1 MIGVEEAQAR
11 ILALHAPVSMEAVP
25 LLEAVGRWTAAAI
38 VAKRTQPAHD
48 LSAMDGY
55 AIRHADTSGPWRVI
69 GESAAGTP
77 FTGTVGPSEAVRIF
91 TGAALPKGSDM
102 VVIQEN
108 IDREGDEIRLS
119 DNGPKFLGQHVRM
132 GGSDFTTDTILIE
145 PGQLLTPARIALAV
159 MGGHG
164 TIAVRRRL
172 RVAIISTGS
181 ELVSPGAETGPDH
194 LPSSNA
200 PMLTA
205 LMRNLPVDVID
216 LGIVDDDLTALTA
229 AFNASK
235 TCDIV
240 VSTGGASVGDHDL
253 VRPALNAAGATLDF
267 WKVAMRPGKP
277 LMAGRLGD
285 TVVLGLPGNPV
296 SALVT
301 AVLFLRPLIAHLSG
315 ASNPLPPRI
324 GVRMGE
330 PLPAVGPRT
339 DFVRTRWEGG
349 ALVPT
354 FPGDSGM
361 LLPLSGA
368 DALVIRAAGSPALE
382 SGAQVEAILLT

>member
-1 MIGVEEAQAR
+1 MIDVEEAQAR
-11 ILALHAPVSMEAVP
+11 ILALHAPVSMEGVP
-25 LLEAVGRWTAAAI
+25 LLEAVGRWTAAAV

-55 AIRHADTSGPWRVI
+55 AIRYEDAAGPWRVV
-69 GESAAGTP
+69 GESAAGIP
-77 FTGTVGPSEAVRIF
+77 FAGQVGPGETIRIF
-91 TGAALPKGSDM
+91 TGAALPEGSDTI
-102 VVIQEN
+102 VIQEN
-108 IDREGDEIRLS
+108 IVRDGDLITLTN
-119 DNGPKFLGQHVRM
+119 DGPETLGEHVRKS
-132 GGSDFTTDTILIE
+132 GSDFTTGATLIE

-164 TIAVRRRL
+164 TIAARRRL

-181 ELVSPGAETGPDH
+181 ELVPPGTDTGTDR

-200 PMLTA
+200 PMLAA
-205 LMRNLPVDVID
+205 LMRNLPVDVVD
-216 LGIVDDDLTALTA
+216 LGIIEDDLTALTA

-301 AVLFLRPLIAHLSG
+301 AILFLRPLIAHLSG
-315 ASNPLPPRI
+315 ASTPLPPRI

-339 DFVRTRWEGG
+339 DFVRTHWEGG

-382 SGAQVEAILLT
+382 SGALVEAILLA

>member
-11 ILALHAPVSMEAVP
+11 ILALHAPVSTEIVP
-25 LLEAVGRWTAAAI
+25 LLEAAGRWTATPV

-55 AIRHADTSGPWRVI
+55 AIRHQDGAGPWRVV
-69 GESAAGTP
+69 GDSVAGTP
-77 FTGTVGPSEAVRIF
+77 YPNEIGPAQAARIF
-91 TGAALPKGSDM
+91 TGAAIPAGSDT

-108 IDREGDEIRLS
+108 ITRTGDTIILS
-119 DNGPKFLGQHVRM
+119 GNGPKALGDHVRTA
-132 GGSDFTTDTILIE
+132 GSDFTIGATLIE
-145 PGQLLTPARIALAV
+145 TGVLLTPARIALAA
-159 MGGHG
+159 MGGHD

-181 ELVSPGAETGPDH
+181 ELVPPGVDAGPDR

-200 PMLTA
+200 PMLAT
-205 LMRNLPVDVID
+205 LLRTLPVDIVD
-216 LGIVDDDLTALTA
+216 LGIIPDDLAQLTA
-229 AFNASK
+229 AFMASG

-253 VRPALNAAGATLDF
+253 VRPALTAAGATLDF

-301 AVLFLRPLIAHLSG
+301 AVLFLRPLVAHLAG
-315 ASNPLPPRI
+315 AADPIPPRI
-324 GVRMGE
+324 RVRIGE

-339 DFVRTRWEGG
+339 DFVRTHWQDGS
-349 ALVPT
+349 LSPT

-361 LLPLSGA
+361 LLPLAGA
-368 DALVIRAAGSPALE
+368 DALVVRPAGAPALAE
-382 SGAQVEAILLT
+382 GSLVEAILLA

>member
-1 MIGVEEAQAR
+1 MIGVEEAQTR
-11 ILALHAPVSMEAVP
+11 IIALHDPVSMEVVP
-25 LLEAVGRWTAAAI
+25 LNEAVGRWTAGAI

-55 AIRHADTSGPWRVI
+55 AIRYEDAAGPWQVI
-69 GESAAGTP
+69 GTSAAGSP
-77 FTGTVGPSEAVRIF
+77 FAGRVGVSEATRIF
-91 TGAALPKGSDM
+91 TGAALPEGSDT

-108 IDREGDEIRLS
+108 IARDGDQIQLS
-119 DNGPKFLGQHVRM
+119 DNGPKSFGEHVRKA
-132 GGSDFTTDTILIE
+132 GSDFAAGATLIE
-145 PGQLLTPARIALAV
+145 PGSLMTPARIALAV
-159 MGGHG
+159 MAGHG
-164 TIAVRRRL
+164 TIPVRRRL

-181 ELVSPGAETGPDH
+181 ELVPPGTETREDR

-200 PMLTA
+200 PMLAA
-205 LMRNLPVDVID
+205 LMRNLPVDVVD
-216 LGIVDDDLTALTA
+216 LGIIPDDLTALTT
-229 AFNASK
+229 AFAQSK

-253 VRPALNAAGATLDF
+253 VRPALNAAGASLDF

-296 SALVT
+296 SALIT

-315 ASNPLPPRI
+315 ASVSLPSRI
-324 GVRMGE
+324 KVRMAE
-330 PLPAVGPRT
+330 ALPAVGPRT
-339 DFVRTRWEGG
+339 DFVRTHWRDGS
-349 ALVPT
+349 LVPT

-361 LLPLSGA
+361 LFPLAGA
-368 DALVIRAAGSPALE
+368 DALVVRAPGSSATGAGAE
-382 SGAQVEAILLT
+382 VEAILLA